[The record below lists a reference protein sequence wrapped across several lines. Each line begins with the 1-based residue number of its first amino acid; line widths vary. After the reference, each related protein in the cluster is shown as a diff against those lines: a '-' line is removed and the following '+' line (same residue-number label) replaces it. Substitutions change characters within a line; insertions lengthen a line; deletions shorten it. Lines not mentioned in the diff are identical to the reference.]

1 MAAKAPFT
9 FDQSPRVDI
18 CSDAAKAEILDECE
32 EAFSQLKK
40 IQNMVIS
47 ADTQACDGERNDAP
61 DYLNALAAELDQ
73 LKQME
78 PKLISTNPEVLA
90 AVGRDELTTLNDQLD
105 MVVTYYE
112 TKRESL
118 RESLRRERLWLDEKK
133 QVLNAVTDQVEAV
146 RLETNKLTENS
157 KLQDMKRKI
166 KKMKDYQ
173 ATLMETLS
181 DLLEEHFPVPDQG
194 RGTAGRKKTTIETE
208 VDFLPL
214 NEVLELLT
222 NKTLETPH
230 EPYVT
235 MDDRFWQPYVEV
247 LLRYGIAA
255 RHSEDHTK
263 IRLESFY

>member
-1 MAAKAPFT
+1 MAEAPFT
-9 FDQSPRVDI
+9 FDQSPRVDM

-32 EAFSQLKK
+32 EVFSQLQKL
-40 IQNMVIS
+40 QNMIIS
-47 ADTQACDGERNDAP
+47 SDTEACDVERSETP

-78 PKLISTNPEVLA
+78 PKLISTNPEILA
-90 AVGRDELTTLNDQLD
+90 AVGMDELKTLDSQLD
-105 MVVTYYE
+105 MVVSYQE

-118 RESLRRERLWLDEKK
+118 RESLRREKLWLKEKK
-133 QVLNAVTDQVEAV
+133 QVLNAVTDQVEAE
-146 RLETNKLTENS
+146 RLENDKLSENS
-157 KLQDMKRKI
+157 KLQGMKRKI

-181 DLLEEHFPVPDQG
+181 ELLEEHFPGPKQV
-194 RGTAGRKKTTIETE
+194 RATTGRKKTTTAEPE
-208 VDFLPL
+208 VDLLPL
-214 NEVLELLT
+214 SEVLELLT

-235 MDDRFWQPYVEV
+235 MDDRFWTPYVEM
-247 LLRYGIAA
+247 LLRYGIAT